1 MPNEL
6 KKPTVPVVEVRRLL
20 ALRKSNRK
28 PRPVV
33 TPMGNR
39 ARGNVPS
46 LKTPVRIGERNRFE
60 SLVEDDFCRVLEVA
74 SSVVHYVTHPYV
86 VDLSLGSGRHDY
98 TPDAEVTMLKTLA
111 LAEAKGDY
119 WLSVESARMT
129 LAKNAQKLKQLGIPF
144 LLLLESDVRADGL
157 QDELKL
163 LLRERPACNP
173 RRRDLDPA
181 QWDPSGR
188 VHPTSEQLRRWRE
201 AQKECDALLD
211 RVMRRDPDE
220 VLERAMA

>member
-1 MPNEL
+1 MPNEM
-6 KKPTVPVVEVRRLL
+6 KKSTKPVAEVRRLL
-20 ALRKSNRK
+20 ALHKSNLK

-46 LKTPVRIGERNRFE
+46 FKTPLRIGERNRFE
-60 SLVEDDFCRVLEVA
+60 SLVEDDVCRVLEVA

-86 VDLSLGSGRHDY
+86 IDLSLGGGRHDY
-98 TPDAEVTMLKTLA
+98 TPDAEVTMVETLA

-119 WLSVESARMT
+119 WLTVESARKT
-129 LAKNAQKLKQLGIPF
+129 LAKNARKLKQLGIPF
-144 LLLLESDVRADGL
+144 FLLLESDIRADGL

-173 RRRDLDPA
+173 RRRDLDPS

-188 VHPTSEQLRRWRE
+188 TLPTGEQLRRWRE

-211 RVMRRDPDE
+211 RVMRRDPDQI
-220 VLERAMA
+220 LEPALA

>member
-1 MPNEL
+1 MPNEV
-6 KKPTVPVVEVRRLL
+6 KKAAKPVVEVRRLL
-20 ALRKSNRK
+20 ALCKSNRK

-33 TPMGNR
+33 TPTGYR

-46 LKTPVRIGERNRFE
+46 FKTPMRIGERSRFE
-60 SLVEDDFCRVLEVA
+60 SLVEDDVCRVLEVA

-86 VDLSLGSGRHDY
+86 VELALGGGRQDY
-98 TPDAEVTMLKTLA
+98 TPDAEVTMVETLA
-111 LAEAKGDY
+111 LAEVKGDY
-119 WLSVESARMT
+119 WLTVESARKT
-129 LAKNAQKLKQLGIPF
+129 LVKNARRLKQLGIPF

-157 QDELKL
+157 QDKLKL
-163 LLRERPACNP
+163 LLRERPVCNP
-173 RRRDLDPA
+173 RRRDLDPT

-188 VHPTSEQLRRWRE
+188 VQPNGDQLRRWRE

-220 VLERAMA
+220 VLERSMA

>member
-1 MPNEL
+1 MPNES
-6 KKPTVPVVEVRRLL
+6 KRPTVPVVEVLRLL
-20 ALRKSNRK
+20 ALHKSNRK

-33 TPMGNR
+33 TPMGKR
-39 ARGNVPS
+39 ARGNVHS
-46 LKTPVRIGERNRFE
+46 LKTPQGRGEPNRFE
-60 SLVEDDFCRVLEVA
+60 SLVEDDVLRVLEVA
-74 SSVVHYVTHPYV
+74 RSVSRIVAHPYV
-86 VDLSLGSGRHDY
+86 VDLSLGGRPHEY
-98 TPDAEVTMLKTLA
+98 TPDAEVTMIHTVA

-119 WLSVESARMT
+119 WLTVEPARTT
-129 LAKNAQKLKQLGIPF
+129 LATNARKLKQLGIPF
-144 LLLLESDVRADGL
+144 LLLLQSDVRAAGL

-173 RRRDLDPA
+173 RRRDLDPS

-188 VHPTSEQLRRWRE
+188 VQPTGDQLRRWRE
-201 AQKECDALLD
+201 AQKECDDLLD

>member
-1 MPNEL
+1 M
-6 KKPTVPVVEVRRLL
+6 TV
-20 ALRKSNRK
+20 ALRPNKTAQAVETLLRSLISARK

-33 TPMGNR
+33 TPRGKR
-39 ARGNVPS
+39 ARGLEPS
-46 LKTPVRIGERNRFE
+46 YKQAFAKASFPKFE
-60 SLVEDDFCRVLEVA
+60 SLVEDDVLRVLEVA
-74 SSVVHYVTHPYV
+74 GTVTRFITHPYV
-86 VDLSLGSGRHDY
+86 VDLSLGEARQDY
-98 TPDAEVTMLKTLA
+98 TPDAEITLLQTVA
-111 LAEAKGDY
+111 LAEAKGDH
-119 WLSVESARMT
+119 WLTVESARTT
-129 LAKNAQKLKQLGIPF
+129 LARNSRKLKQLGIPF
-144 LLLLESDVRADGL
+144 LLLLESDVRVDGL

-188 VHPTSEQLRRWRE
+188 VHPTGDQLRRWRE